1 MRETFF
7 GDRRGPDWD
16 QDWDGRRTAGG
27 NGWRS
32 GEARYG
38 RDRYEGRSFGRSD
51 QDRYGDEHRRTP
63 REETERLIASDK
75 VEGTRVFDR
84 EGRTLGRIENFM
96 VDKRRGSVEYA
107 VLSFGGFLGMG
118 DRYYPL
124 PWNQLTY
131 DERLGGYR
139 VEITERDLERA
150 PSHRAGTTPSY
161 ESGYGRDIFTYYSG
175 F

>member
-16 QDWDGRRTAGG
+16 RDWEGRRDDR
-27 NGWRS
+27 NGDD
-32 GEARYG
+32 RYG
-38 RDRYEGRSFGRSD
+38 YVRPEERSFRRRD
-51 QDRYGDEHRRTP
+51 EDRFGDEHRRTP

-75 VEGTRVFDR
+75 VEGTRVF
-84 EGRTLGRIENFM
+84 GRDGRALGRIENFM
-96 VDKRRGSVEYA
+96 VDKRRGQVEYA

-118 DRYYPL
+118 DRFYPL

-139 VEITERDLERA
+139 VDMTERDLDRA
-150 PSHRAGTTPSY
+150 PNHRAGASPSY
-161 ESGYGRDIFTYYSG
+161 ESGYGRDIYNYYG
-175 F
+175 GGW